1 MFLLVIKAIIIM
13 IIIIIIVIIV
23 IIVIIIIII
32 IIIVITTNFI
42 GIRIRFNVFNQYFLL
57 GMESLKILHFS
68 SYHLC
73 Q

>member
-1 MFLLVIKAIIIM
+1 MLLLVIKAIIIM

-23 IIVIIIIII
+23 IIIIIII

-42 GIRIRFNVFNQYFLL
+42 GIRIRFNAFNQYFLL